1 MRHEAIREAVALL
14 VEDIHEKASAATHRM
29 HAGGLP
35 SSRQLAM
42 LLHVE
47 SEARR
52 LHAALGQGVG
62 KGERRARVLA
72 LANVA
77 FAHDSEW
84 PDGGE
89 LLRAEHAGELLL
101 TRSLVAHLVG
111 EFSFGFLA
119 SEEELEVRKEVAVVL
134 NVLGDL
140 HLEQRWTQVSLDGRT
155 TR

>member
-1 MRHEAIREAVALL
+1 MRHEAFREAVGLL
-14 VEDIHEKASAATHRM
+14 VEDLHEKAAAAGHRLR
-29 HAGGLP
+29 AKGLP

-42 LLHVE
+42 LLHIE

-52 LHAALGQGVG
+52 LHAALGEGVG
-62 KGERRARVLA
+62 KGERRARILA

-89 LLRAEHAGELLL
+89 LLRAEHAGELLIA
-101 TRSLVAHLVG
+101 TSVVEHLVG
-111 EFSFGFLA
+111 EFSFRFMAG
-119 SEEELEVRKEVAVVL
+119 EEEREVRHDAAVVL

-140 HLEQRWTQVSLDGRT
+140 HLQERWKQVSLEGRT
-155 TR
+155 K